1 MQRIRT
7 GAVALSLLL
16 TAAAGAHAQSD
27 TVRVTMAEA
36 IERALRAS
44 PQIVRGS
51 GSVATAEWAERT
63 ALGAFLPSASASSGT
78 SKSSSSRFNP
88 QTNTIVEGSSTNFNA
103 GLSLSYDVFTGGRR
117 GAQRR
122 RAEANTTAA
131 EASLIEQRFNVMLTT
146 KRTFF
151 DVRRAAELSAVNQ
164 TNVERAE
171 QALDAANRRLAV
183 GTATRS
189 DVLRAQLE
197 LNNAK
202 NALLNSQNQRRSAAY
217 ALGAQIGVEGPA
229 LPEMD
234 SIAGPRALTMNNEQI
249 VALAIDAAP
258 AVRSAEAT
266 ADAAR
271 ASASV
276 SRASY
281 LPTVRFS
288 SGYDWSNNEA
298 TFQNGNTSWN
308 MRLNLSYPL
317 FNGFTRE
324 ADVANADIQT
334 RNATVELQ
342 AAQRQ
347 ARADAERVLGALRL
361 AEEQLGLRREALAVA
376 EEDLRVQQERYRLG
390 MTTILELLTSQSAL
404 RSAESSLVNARY
416 DYEIARAEL
425 EALVGRE
432 L

>member
-1 MQRIRT
+1 MQRKRA

-16 TAAAGAHAQSD
+16 TAAGGVHAQSD
-27 TVRVTMAEA
+27 TVRVTMADA
-36 IERALRAS
+36 IERALRSS
-44 PQIVRGS
+44 PLIVRS
-51 GSVATAEWAERT
+51 DGSVATAEWAERT
-63 ALGAFLPSASASSGT
+63 AMGAFLPSASASSGT

-88 QTNTIVEGSSTNFNA
+88 QTNTIVEGSSNNFNA

-131 EASLIEQRFNVMLTT
+131 EASLIEQRFNVMLAT
-146 KRTFF
+146 KRAFF

-164 TNVERAE
+164 TNVERAQ

-183 GTATRS
+183 GSATRS

-202 NALLNSQNQRRSAAY
+202 NAVLNSQNQRRSAAFT
-217 ALGAQIGVEGPA
+217 LGAQIGIDGPA
-229 LPEMD
+229 LPVMD
-234 SIAGPRALTMNNEQI
+234 SAAGPRKLSMSDEQI

-258 AVRSAEAT
+258 AVRSAEA
-266 ADAAR
+266 AVEAAR

-281 LPTVRFS
+281 LPTLRFS

-308 MRLNLSYPL
+308 MRLNLSYPI
-317 FNGFTRE
+317 FNGFSRE
-324 ADVANADIQT
+324 ADVANANIQT
-334 RNATVELQ
+334 RNATADLHAE
-342 AAQRQ
+342 QRQ

-361 AEEQLGLRREALAVA
+361 AEDQLALRSEALAVA

-404 RSAESSLVNARY
+404 RSAESSLITARY

>member
-1 MQRIRT
+1 MQRNRT
-7 GAVALSLLL
+7 CAVALSLLL
-16 TAAAGAHAQSD
+16 TAAAGANAQSD
-27 TVRVTMAEA
+27 TVRVSMTEA

-44 PQIVRGS
+44 PQIVRGT

-63 ALGAFLPSASASSGT
+63 ALGAFLPSASMSSGT
-78 SKSSSSRFNP
+78 SKSSTTRFNP
-88 QTNTIVEGSSTNFNA
+88 QTNTDVTGASNSYSA
-103 GLSLSYDVFTGGRR
+103 GLSMSYDVFTGGRR

-122 RAEANTTAA
+122 RAEANTTSA
-131 EASLIEQRFNVMLTT
+131 EASLVEQRFNVILAT
-146 KRTFF
+146 KRAFF

-164 TNVERAE
+164 ANVERAE

-202 NALLNSQNQRRSAAY
+202 NAVLNSQNQRRSAAFS
-217 ALGAQIGVEGPA
+217 LGAQIGVEGPA
-229 LPEMD
+229 LPVMD
-234 SIAGPRALTMNNEQI
+234 SVVVPRALSMSNEQI
-249 VALAIDAAP
+249 VSLAIDAAP
-258 AVRSAEAT
+258 AVRSAEASL
-266 ADAAR
+266 DAAR

-281 LPTVRFS
+281 FPTLRFS
-288 SGYDWSNNEA
+288 SGYDWSNNEM
-298 TFQNGNTSWN
+298 NIESGRTSWSL
-308 MRLNLSYPL
+308 RLNLSYPI

-324 ADVANADIQT
+324 ADVANANIQT
-334 RNATVELQ
+334 RTATADLH

-347 ARADAERVLGALRL
+347 ARADAERVLGALNL
-361 AEEQLGLRREALAVA
+361 AEEQLALRREALAVA

-404 RSAESSLVNARY
+404 RSAESNLVTARY

>member
-1 MQRIRT
+1 MQRIGT

-16 TAAAGAHAQSD
+16 TAVAGANAQSD
-27 TVRVTMAEA
+27 TVRVSMDNA

-44 PQIVRGS
+44 PLIVRGT

-63 ALGAFLPSASASSGT
+63 AMGAFLPSASASSGT

-88 QTNTIVEGSSTNFNA
+88 QTNTTVVGASNNFNA
-103 GLSLSYDVFTGGRR
+103 GLSMSYDVFTGGRR

-122 RAEANTTAA
+122 RAGANTTSA
-131 EASLIEQRFNVMLTT
+131 EASLIEQRFSVILAT

-164 TNVERAE
+164 LNVERAE

-197 LNNAK
+197 LNNSK
-202 NALLNSQNQRRSAAY
+202 NALLNSQNQRRSAAF
-217 ALGAQIGVEGPA
+217 ALGAQIGIEGPA
-229 LPEMD
+229 LPVLD
-234 SIAGPRALTMNNEQI
+234 SAVVPRPLSMSHEQI

-258 AVRSAEAT
+258 SVRSAEAAT
-266 ADAAR
+266 DAAR
-271 ASASV
+271 ANASV

-281 LPTVRFS
+281 LPTLRFS

-298 TFQNGNTSWN
+298 AFQNGNTSWN
-308 MRLNLSYPL
+308 MRLNLSYPI
-317 FNGFTRE
+317 FNGFSRE
-324 ADVANADIQT
+324 ADVANANIQT
-334 RNATVELQ
+334 RNAVAELQ
-342 AAQRQ
+342 SAQRQ
-347 ARADAERVLGALRL
+347 ARASAERVLGSLSL
-361 AEEQLGLRREALAVA
+361 AEEQLALRREAHAVA

-404 RSAESSLVNARY
+404 RSAESNLVTARY

-425 EALVGRE
+425 EALVGRV